1 MLLGK
6 NKFLQCESNLVML
19 LSFYEQNIIM
29 QFLYQIRQKLI
40 TISKGVNGIM
50 KRRTAREK
58 ALQALFQIDV
68 SNTDPSSAIE
78 HVLEGEP
85 GDDYLTKLVLGVV
98 EQKNEI
104 DPLIKENLE
113 KWTIDRLATV
123 DRNLLRIAI
132 YELKYFRDEI
142 PENVILDEAIE
153 IAKIY
158 GDEQSSRF
166 VNGLL
171 SKVKEKL

>member
-1 MLLGK
+1 
-6 NKFLQCESNLVML
+6 ML
-19 LSFYEQNIIM
+19 LSFYVQNNIM
-29 QFLYQIRQKLI
+29 QLLYEIRQILI
-40 TISKGVNGIM
+40 MISKGVNGIM

-68 SNTDPSSAIE
+68 SNTEPASAIE
-78 HVLEGEP
+78 HVLEGES

-98 EQKNEI
+98 EHKNEI
-104 DPLIKENLE
+104 DPLIIVNLE
-113 KWTIDRLATV
+113 KWTMDRLATV
-123 DRNLLRIAI
+123 DRNLLRLAI
-132 YELKYFRDEI
+132 FELKYFRNET

-166 VNGLL
+166 INGVL
-171 SKVKEKL
+171 SKVKQQLISE